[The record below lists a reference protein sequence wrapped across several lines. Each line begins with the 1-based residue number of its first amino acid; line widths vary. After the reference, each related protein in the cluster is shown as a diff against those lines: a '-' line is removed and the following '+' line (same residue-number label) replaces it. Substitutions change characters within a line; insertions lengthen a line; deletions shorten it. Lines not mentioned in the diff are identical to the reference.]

1 MKMIKHMHNGVS
13 LQPEGDVPSGS
24 EAAFDGGPMTGGLQM
39 DRRSLVTKLGLAAAA
54 AAAYSAPIAAH
65 AAQTVALPVGAVT
78 VVAFVRTREGKEA
91 ELVQAAEA
99 LVPKVRQE
107 AGNLLCQ
114 VHQGLEEPSLFAFYE
129 VFESAAALEAHKS
142 TPHVKQWSMAIQS
155 LIAGPVELKLLKAFG

>member
-1 MKMIKHMHNGVS
+1 MIKHMQNGAP
-13 LQPEGDVPSGS
+13 LHPEGDVPSGS
-24 EAAFDGGPMTGGLQM
+24 EAAFEGGPMMDELQM
-39 DRRSLVTKLGLAAAA
+39 DRRSLFTKFGLAAVA
-54 AAAYSAPIAAH
+54 AAAYSVPIAAH

-78 VVAFVRTREGKEA
+78 VVAFVRAREGKEA

-129 VFESAAALEAHKS
+129 VFESTAALEAHKS
-142 TPHVKQWSMAIQS
+142 APHVKHWAMAIQS